1 MDSSIGKRGIE
12 LTSFDLKTIAIIC
25 MLIDHTAAV
34 LLYQSAS
41 HDILR
46 LIGRIA
52 FPIFCFLITQGFIY
66 TKNVWKYMARLA
78 VFALISEVP
87 FDLAFYKKP
96 FAMEHQNVFFTLAL
110 GLAAVTAAGKG
121 AKWFISY
128 ICKGFSLDENKAD
141 SPVLQCIVALPA
153 VILCAYLAGSFSCD
167 YGAEGVL
174 MMYVLYMFSQRKIM
188 AFVALVI
195 VNSLLCINVSFSPSD
210 INGLLYTGN
219 IVLYDTVQW
228 WAPLAFVPILFY
240 KGNVG
245 RKGMKYLFYA
255 FYPLHL
261 MVLYFISLI

>member
-1 MDSSIGKRGIE
+1 MDNSIEKRGIE

-34 LLYQSAS
+34 LLYQSAGYEV
-41 HDILR
+41 LR
-46 LIGRIA
+46 LIGRLA
-52 FPIFCFLITQGFIY
+52 FPIFCFLLTQGFIY

-78 VFALISEVP
+78 VFAIISEIP

-96 FAMEHQNVFFTLAL
+96 FAAEHQNVFFTLTL
-110 GLAAVTAAGKG
+110 GLVAVTAAGKG

-128 ICKGFSLDENKAD
+128 ICKGFSLDESKAD
-141 SPVLQCIVALPA
+141 SPVLQCIAALPA
-153 VILCAYLAGSFSCD
+153 VILCAYLASSVFFCD
-167 YGAEGVL
+167 YGAQGVL
-174 MMYVLYMFSQRKIM
+174 MMFVLYMFSQHKFM

-195 VNSLLCINVSFSPSD
+195 VNSLLCINVD
-210 INGLLYTGN
+210 ELLYTGN

-261 MVLYFISLI
+261 LILYFVSLI